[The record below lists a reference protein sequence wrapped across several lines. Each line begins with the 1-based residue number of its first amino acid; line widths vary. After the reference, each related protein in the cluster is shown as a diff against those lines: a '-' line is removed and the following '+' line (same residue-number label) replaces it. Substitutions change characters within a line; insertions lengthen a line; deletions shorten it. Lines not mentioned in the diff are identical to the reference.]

1 MSDLDLG
8 THVVFA
14 VIVGVLL
21 WCLRH
26 ERRRQVDERF
36 RLYQG
41 EL

>member
-1 MSDLDLG
+1 MDLQLALI
-8 THVVFA
+8 TAIAAALV
-14 VIVGVLL
+14 